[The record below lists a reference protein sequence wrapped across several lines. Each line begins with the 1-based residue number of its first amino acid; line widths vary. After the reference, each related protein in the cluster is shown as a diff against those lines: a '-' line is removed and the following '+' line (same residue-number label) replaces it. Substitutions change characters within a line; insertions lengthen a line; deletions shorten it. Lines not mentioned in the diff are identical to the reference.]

1 MFGLFFFNCAE
12 WIERLCISWLIL
24 KTTESILATTI
35 SFAIGQIVQT
45 LFSPFTGAAAD
56 KFGRNKIVIIVGF
69 SRFFVLCIL
78 ALFVYQNKNF
88 LVLAYIASA
97 ITGLSRS
104 LIVPALQGSVI
115 NAVKENQK
123 IFSMLIYSIVFR
135 STGVIGSLI
144 GGVFSI
150 FIGIEQAILLSGLFG
165 LSGAIYLLLNSLKFN
180 EIKNKDNYF
189 KTISTGL
196 KLVFGNFYTRN
207 LLIFA
212 GIVEI
217 FGFSFLSLLSSI
229 SKYILKSEIGTLSF
243 LQSSMSLGAVVGIIF
258 LFKVTVTC

>member
-1 MFGLFFFNCAE
+1 MFGLFFFNCAD

-56 KFGRNKIVIIVGF
+56 KFGRNKIIIIVGF

-104 LIVPALQGSVI
+104 LIVPAIQGSVI

-123 IFSMLIYSIVFR
+123 IFAMLIYSIIFR

-165 LSGAIYLLLNSLKFN
+165 LSGAIYLLFNSLKF
-180 EIKNKDNYF
+180 IPFIPSRYF
-189 KTISTGL
+189 VPASSWYGGSTNT
-196 KLVFGNFYTRN
+196 VTNSVSAN
-207 LLIFA
+207 ALLIPAMNGFFPVITSQFPFNSF
-212 GIVEI
+212 GI
-217 FGFSFLSLLSSI
+217 
-229 SKYILKSEIGTLSF
+229 
-243 LQSSMSLGAVVGIIF
+243 
-258 LFKVTVTC
+258 